1 MFFPLFILFSVVR
14 VLVASALSNERNE
27 AKNILVENMN
37 AKNVNLA
44 AMSIESWKGGMFEN
58 VVLRDISIESVGDNK
73 TELSNTKIEHTV

>member
-1 MFFPLFILFSVVR
+1 
-14 VLVASALSNERNE
+14 
-27 AKNILVENMN
+27 MN